1 MINPVEYYISELLF
15 LHDCVIIPK
24 FGGFVGN
31 PKSASI
37 NSTTGVISPP
47 SKQILFNV
55 NLKTNDGLL
64 ISHIANKE
72 SISQQKA
79 QQEVEKFAQKCNSKL
94 SKSSILR
101 IKDIGLFTLGKEKNI
116 IFLQDSSKNYS
127 VDAFGLKATHKKLIT
142 REKSTEKEFKSTV
155 KNISEINFNVA
166 DLFRVA
172 AVMIPLALISY
183 LSISQQDKINSI
195 YAQMATFSPFTLNSN
210 TEIEDDIIQKNDIE
224 YSSSDKNLSEIIV
237 EEEIAIDD
245 EVSIFIPSNTYY
257 IIAGAFAEKENAY
270 KLLNELRTSNIN
282 AEILDGSNLLR
293 VSYDYFYNRE
303 DAILALNE
311 VKRDIPKAWLLT
323 K

>member
-31 PKSASI
+31 PKSAKI

-142 REKSTEKEFKSTV
+142 KEKSTEKEFKSTV

-195 YAQMATFSPFTLNSN
+195 YAQMATFSPFTLNST

-224 YSSSDKNLSEIIV
+224 YSSLDENLSEIIV

-257 IIAGAFAEKENAY
+257 IIAGAFAEKDNAY
-270 KLLNELRTSNIN
+270 KLLNELKTSNIN

-303 DAILALNE
+303 DAITALNE
-311 VKRDIPKAWLLT
+311 VKLDIPKAWLLT

>member
-1 MINPVEYYISELLF
+1 MINSVEYYISELLF

-31 PKSASI
+31 LKSASI
-37 NSTTGVISPP
+37 NSTTGIISPP

-79 QQEVEKFAQKCNSKL
+79 QQEVEEFAQKCTSKL

-101 IKDIGLFTLGKEKNI
+101 IKNIGLFTLGKEKNI
-116 IFLQDSSKNYS
+116 IFLQDTNKNYS
-127 VDAFGLKATHKKLIT
+127 VDAFGLQATHKKVVT

-166 DLFRVA
+166 DLFRIA
-172 AVMIPLALISY
+172 AVIIPLALLSY
-183 LSISQQDKINSI
+183 LSISQQDKINYI
-195 YAQMATFSPFTLNSN
+195 YAKMATFSPFTLKS
-210 TEIEDDIIQKNDIE
+210 TAEIDDDIIQENDIE
-224 YSSSDKNLSEIIV
+224 YSYSDKNLSEIIV
-237 EEEIAIDD
+237 EEEIAIVD

-270 KLLNELRTSNIN
+270 KLLNELRISNIN
-282 AEILDGSNLLR
+282 AEILDDSNLMR

-311 VKRDIPKAWLLT
+311 LKRDIPKAWLLT

>member
-1 MINPVEYYISELLF
+1 MINSVEYYISELLF

-31 PKSASI
+31 PKSATI
-37 NSTTGVISPP
+37 NSTTGIISPP

-72 SISQQKA
+72 NISQQKA
-79 QQEVEKFAQKCNSKL
+79 QQEIEEFAQKCNSKL

-101 IKDIGLFTLGKEKNI
+101 IKNIGLFTLGKEKNI
-116 IFLQDSSKNYS
+116 IFLQDTNKNYS
-127 VDAFGLKATHKKLIT
+127 VDAFGLQATHKKVIT
-142 REKSTEKEFKSTV
+142 RENTTEKEFKYTV

-166 DLFRVA
+166 DLFRIA
-172 AVMIPLALISY
+172 AVIIPLALLSY

-195 YAQMATFSPFTLNSN
+195 YAQMATFSSFTLNS
-210 TEIEDDIIQKNDIE
+210 TAEIDNDIIQKNDIE
-224 YSSSDKNLSEIIV
+224 YSSSDKDLSEILV
-237 EEEIAIDD
+237 EEEIVIEDK
-245 EVSIFIPSNTYY
+245 VSIFIPSNTYY
-257 IIAGAFAEKENAY
+257 IIAGAFAEEKNAY
-270 KLLNELRTSNIN
+270 KLLNELRISNIN
-282 AEILDGSNLLR
+282 AEILDDSNLLR
-293 VSYDYFYNRE
+293 VSYDYFYNKE